1 MSIATLPFTL
11 ERVQDE
17 EGLLEA
23 AAVRSLSYGHHVE
36 NLRERFAIPDDID
49 HAIGTTVLLCRDK
62 KSGEAVGTVRIQ
74 TSHRGRLLIDP
85 CVELPANLRSQP
97 RAEMTRLSARPGA
110 DPLVK
115 LALWKAILLFC
126 QVEQVR
132 WMIIGARNDALVRA
146 YRSLGFKDLY
156 PDGRLVS
163 LPYAGDLP
171 HRILALD
178 VNAVE
183 RTWRET
189 NNRMYGFFFELEHP
203 DISLMPRAP
212 IRRSS
217 AEDAR
222 V

>member
-36 NLRERFAIPDDID
+36 NLRERFAVPDDID
-49 HAIGTTVLLCRDK
+49 YATGTTVLLCRDK

-85 CVELPANLRSQP
+85 CVELPPNMRSQP

-115 LALWKAILLFC
+115 IALWKAILLFC

-146 YRSLGFKDLY
+146 YRSLGFRDVY
-156 PDGRLVS
+156 PDSRLVN

-183 RTWRET
+183 RTWHET
-189 NNRMYGFFFELEHP
+189 KNRMYGFFFELEHP
-203 DISLMPRAP
+203 DISLMPLTPIHRIAAEAARA
-212 IRRSS
+212 
-217 AEDAR
+217 
-222 V
+222 

>member
-11 ERVQDE
+11 ERVHDE

-36 NLRERFAIPDDID
+36 DLRERFAVPDEVDYA
-49 HAIGTTVLLCRDK
+49 HGTTVLLCRDK
-62 KSGEAVGTVRIQ
+62 RSGEAVGTVRIQ

-85 CVELPANLRSQP
+85 CVDLPPRMRSQP

-115 LALWKAILLFC
+115 VALWKAILLFC

-146 YRSLGFKDLY
+146 YRSLGFKEVY
-156 PDGRLVS
+156 SDGRLVR

-183 RTWRET
+183 RTWYET
-189 NNRMYGFFFELEHP
+189 KNRMYGFFFELEHP

-212 IRRSS
+212 IRRTFT
-217 AEDAR
+217 EEAR
-222 V
+222 A